1 MEEEHAAVFQEMAG
15 RFHIQRIIGAADVFQ
30 HADADDAVV
39 LTAFG
44 DEIAIVDEVDLDQ
57 ILESQFSMR
66 SWPFSTVLY

>member
-1 MEEEHAAVFQEMAG
+1 MPPSFRRLAG

-44 DEIAIVDEVDLDQ
+44 DEIAIVDEVNLDQ